1 MFIFEIR
8 RESEMNNVERERT
21 GFLITID
28 SLSMTHSNMTMSF
41 SKSLNSKYSLKIYE
55 NMKNQLFLKIEFL
68 FFFSSS
74 CLSVIKM
81 PFNYRKILQNEISL
95 PCFLM

>member
-68 FFFSSS
+68 FFF
-74 CLSVIKM
+74 
-81 PFNYRKILQNEISL
+81 FFFL
-95 PCFLM
+95 PVCHKSAV

>member
-8 RESEMNNVERERT
+8 RESEMNNVERERERT

-68 FFFSSS
+68 FFF
-74 CLSVIKM
+74 
-81 PFNYRKILQNEISL
+81 FFL
-95 PCFLM
+95 PVCHKSAV